1 MYRKA
6 NCIIFL
12 FWVNYK
18 IMNSSI
24 KDVSNPFFIS
34 LAIWWS
40 LYMSKIFS
48 SGCKTTKLQNCSD
61 LALWVHP
68 ELPSQAGTRWLS
80 HILGQ
85 PEKLI
90 KNVPKKGQIIN
101 ESCVSVFFFFFF
113 ISIATSFFFNIDAYI
128 CVTCR

>member
-6 NCIIFL
+6 KDYIIFL
-12 FWVNYK
+12 FWVNYR

-34 LAIWWS
+34 LSIWWS

-61 LALWVHP
+61 LALWVRP
-68 ELPSQAGTRWLS
+68 ERLSQAGTRWLS

-90 KNVPKKGQIIN
+90 KKNIPKKGQY
-101 ESCVSVFFFFFF
+101 
-113 ISIATSFFFNIDAYI
+113 DYDK
-128 CVTCR
+128 